1 MKREE
6 PFMNITKK
14 NGRVV
19 LYDTEKIVQS
29 ILKAGADTPGEEVSR
44 HLASYIADEVFNT
57 LTKDTTII
65 TTKDVRE
72 CVYDKLCQFG
82 LPQTAK
88 KYIEHE

>member
-1 MKREE
+1 
-6 PFMNITKK
+6 MNITKK

-19 LYDTEKIVQS
+19 LYDTEKIVKS
-29 ILKAGADTPGEEVSR
+29 ILNSGADTPGEEVSR

-72 CVYDKLCQFG
+72 CVYDKLCKMG
-82 LPQTAK
+82 LPETAK
-88 KYIEHE
+88 KYIEYE